1 MNFRDRLNNNKVI
14 IFDGAM
20 GTMLYSK
27 GVPKGHCYDELNLSW
42 PEIVKDVHQAYVDS
56 RAEVIE
62 TNTFGANRIILDKYF
77 DLGEKIK
84 DINYYGAKIARQ
96 VAKGKAFVAGSI
108 GPISRSLEKV
118 KELSDDDKLLVFKEQ
133 AEALIEGGVDL
144 LMLETFTCVSEVISA
159 IRGVRKVS
167 KEIPIIASLSFTS
180 TGLTIKGENPY
191 FVSSKLD
198 NEDVDIIG
206 VNCGTGPQG
215 VLDIIKKI
223 KKNTKK
229 NLSTLP
235 NAGLATFRLGK
246 FSYPFNPGYFAE
258 YGKKFLNEGV
268 KIIGGCCGTTPE
280 HIKLLNEKIKG
291 EEVVRKVYKS
301 VKVETEEEEYRNR
314 IIKTD
319 FSEKIKKDF
328 VVGVEIDPPK
338 NPKISNILKYV
349 EQLLNYGVDFVTI
362 ADSPMAK
369 ARMNPIM
376 LAKIIRD
383 NFKIEI
389 IVHYTCRD
397 RNILAIQSDFVGAN
411 ASDIRNFLVLSGDPP
426 SVGDYPFATGVY
438 DIDSIGLLNM
448 IKNLNMGMDFLGNPL
463 RGNTEIFAG
472 AAFNPNIGDKEINR
486 ALNKIE
492 NGANF
497 FLTQPVFNSDV
508 FKDVRNKLNNI
519 PILAGLL
526 ILTGERIA
534 EYFKYEVPGIEVP
547 DELYNELKGEKKNF
561 EKALK
566 ISLNIV
572 NGLKKFVNGV
582 IITPTTAG
590 KPVLVELLKEIK
602 R

>member
-1 MNFRDRLNNNKVI
+1 MNFKDRLNDNKVI

-42 PEIVKDVHQAYVDS
+42 PEIVKDIHQAYVDS
-56 RAEVIE
+56 GAEVIE

-77 DLGEKIK
+77 DLGEKVK

-96 VAKGKAFVAGSI
+96 IARGKAFVAGSI

-144 LMLETFTCVSEVISA
+144 LMLETFSCVSEVISA

-167 KEIPIIASLSFTS
+167 KDIPIIASLSFTS

-191 FVSSKLD
+191 LVSSKLD
-198 NEDVDIIG
+198 NEEVDVIG
-206 VNCGTGPQG
+206 ANCGTGPQG

-246 FSYPFNPGYFAE
+246 FLYPFNPGYFAD

-291 EEVVRKVYKS
+291 EEVVRRVYKS
-301 VKVETEEEEYRNR
+301 VKVEMEEEKYGNR

-319 FSEKIKKDF
+319 FSEKIKNNF

-338 NPKISNILKYV
+338 NPKVNNVLKYV

-383 NFKIEI
+383 KFNIET

-397 RNILAIQSDFVGAN
+397 RNILAIQADFVGAN

-426 SVGDYPFATGVY
+426 SIGDYPFATGVY

-463 RGNTEIFAG
+463 KGNTDIFAG
-472 AAFNPNIGDKEINR
+472 AAFNPNIGEKEINR
-486 ALNKIE
+486 ALNKIK

-497 FLTQPVFNSDV
+497 FLTQPVFNPNI
-508 FKDVRNKLNNI
+508 FKGVKDKLNNI

-526 ILTGERIA
+526 ILTGEKMA
-534 EYFKYEVPGIEVP
+534 EYFKFEVPGIEVP
-547 DELYNELKGEKKNF
+547 DELYNELKGEKKNL

-582 IITPTTAG
+582 IITPTTSG
-590 KPVLVELLKEIK
+590 KPILGDLLREIK